1 MLFLAHT
8 NKILMMYIESC
19 AMRFVIDIQ
28 FWFVWLHQIW
38 SVDHFKFDG
47 LSRYFCS
54 DVCTMLQY
62 TLYSVCYKVRVQIH
76 LVTHTRQFMVPV
88 YTVKSIMSIYPS
100 FTMHA
105 FMMSLSQGLCTCALN
120 SVCYSWHPSSQR
132 RSSQDTC
139 ALNSVR
145 SCPQRVTG
153 RARTPVH

>member
-1 MLFLAHT
+1 MKMLFLAHT

-120 SVCYSWHPSSQR
+120 SVCYSWHPLITEKIEPGHLCTKQ
-132 RSSQDTC
+132 
-139 ALNSVR
+139 
-145 SCPQRVTG
+145 CP
-153 RARTPVH
+153 